1 MDDTLRTLLRELEHF
16 GAENDGRVSQ
26 RSEKMLNITPDTGEL
41 LAIFAFSSKACR
53 VLEIGT
59 SNGYS
64 TLWLAD
70 AMKSVSG
77 LVVTVEHSPAKAE
90 LARQNFDR
98 AGLSRWIRQEF
109 MDAGELLREQPPAQF
124 DLLFLDSD
132 REHYVAW
139 WPWLQ
144 RVIVPGG
151 LLVVDNAISH
161 AAEMEPFIAQVR
173 ATEGWRSVII
183 PIGNGELIALKAG
196 ATAE

>member
-41 LAIFAFSSKACR
+41 LAIFALSSKARR

-77 LVVTVEHSPAKAE
+77 LVVTVEHSAAKAE

-98 AGLSRWIRQEF
+98 ASLARWIRQEF
-109 MDAGELLREQPPAQF
+109 MDADEFLREQPPAQF

-173 ATEGWRSVII
+173 ATDGWRSAII
-183 PIGNGELIALKAG
+183 PIGNGELIALKPG
-196 ATAE
+196 ATAA

>member
-1 MDDTLRTLLRELEHF
+1 MDDSLRTLLRELEHF

-41 LAIFAFSSKACR
+41 LGIFALSSKARR

-77 LVVTVEHSPAKAE
+77 LVVTVEHSAAKAE

-98 AGLSRWIRQEF
+98 AGLAQWIRQELT
-109 MDAGELLREQPPAQF
+109 DADEFLREQAPAQF

-144 RVIVPGG
+144 RVLVPGG

-196 ATAE
+196 ATAA